1 MDALVEL
8 SWRAY
13 PAAVVAALG
22 LALAVQGGRRF
33 VLGLRPPYGDAGKTL
48 RGVQGFRRGMIGL
61 AVAGLAG
68 AWAWQAD
75 WLLVLSLVIGG
86 EELLESTLHVQA
98 LRMSE
103 RAQRRRLAAGEAAG
117 RAARRAG

>member
-1 MDALVEL
+1 M
-8 SWRAY
+8 
-13 PAAVVAALG
+13 AALG
-22 LALAVQGGRRF
+22 LALALQGGRRF
-33 VLGLRPPYGDAGKTL
+33 VLGFRPPYGDAGKTL
-48 RGVQGFRRGMIGL
+48 RGVQGFRRGIIGL

-103 RAQRRRLAAGEAAG
+103 RAQRRREAAAGGGGAGIRSAGSDGPAG
-117 RAARRAG
+117 RLIATAMA